1 MIEFR
6 LNDKEYKMPTCWE
19 DITLKMY
26 INLSKLEEIKSTF
39 SIEELYLMRVLE
51 VLVDV
56 NIGELD
62 EMSIDMMNSISTNI
76 KFMQE
81 VPEWKFVERIN
92 INNIDYIFPHDL
104 NKLTMGEYISIKT
117 MQTDKGDIDFIPYLL
132 AIILRPGKKILVEN
146 EERMIQEK
154 FDVESMEQRRELFLS
169 HPVIELMGPVSFF
182 LNGNIKS

>member
-1 MIEFR
+1 
-6 LNDKEYKMPTCWE
+6 
-19 DITLKMY
+19 
-26 INLSKLEEIKSTF
+26 
-39 SIEELYLMRVLE
+39 
-51 VLVDV
+51 
-56 NIGELD
+56 
-62 EMSIDMMNSISTNI
+62 
-76 KFMQE
+76 
-81 VPEWKFVERIN
+81 
-92 INNIDYIFPHDL
+92 
-104 NKLTMGEYISIKT
+104 MGEYISIKT